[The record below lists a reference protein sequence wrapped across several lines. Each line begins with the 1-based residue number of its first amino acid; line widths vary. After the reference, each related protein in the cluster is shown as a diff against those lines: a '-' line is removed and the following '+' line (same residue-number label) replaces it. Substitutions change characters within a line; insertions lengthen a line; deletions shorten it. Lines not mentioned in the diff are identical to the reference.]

1 MPTPRTAHPAQAEA
15 IDARFRPVLD
25 AFSDDA
31 RVTSGKMMASFGLR
45 VDGKIFAM
53 LVRGELVTKLPRE
66 RVDELVR
73 AGAGRQ
79 FDPGHGRL
87 MKEWF
92 VLESP
97 KAPWLDLAR
106 EARTFVGSGTRSE
119 RPAARGRA
127 GGAGRRSSRAR

>member
-1 MPTPRTAHPAQAEA
+1 MATPRAPHPAEAEA
-15 IDARFRPVLD
+15 IDARFRSVLD
-25 AFSDDA
+25 AFTDEP
-31 RVTSGKMMASFGLR
+31 RVTSGRMMASLGLR
-45 VDGKIFAM
+45 VDGRIFAM
-53 LVRGELVTKLPRE
+53 PVRGELVTKLPRE

-97 KAPWLDLAR
+97 RVRWLDLAR
-106 EARTFVGSGTRSE
+106 EAFQFVG
-119 RPAARGRA
+119 RGRR
-127 GGAGRRSSRAR
+127 GRTTEV